1 MNLDVIGFAFKKGVS
16 LLLMPSGM
24 IFVCLFFGFFIWPLR
39 RRRNLAR
46 TLFVLA
52 FLIYG
57 LAGSTPVANFLTW
70 GLERSVQSDNSTIS
84 ANDNITTV
92 VMLCG
97 GAFPD
102 KDRPIADCLM
112 PNTRL
117 RLLKTRELCRDNS
130 VIKRLIIVGG
140 CARLTGGCPLPEA
153 QISYSWLKELGLPK
167 NIEVSIKENSRDTEE
182 CIRAVSEIMGQTPFY
197 LVTSAAHIPRV
208 LLIAKDMDLKVYPI
222 PCDFQWSQNRWTL
235 WDFWPNPT
243 NLRKADFACH
253 EYIWITWYWLKHYF
267 NKLHSI

>member
-1 MNLDVIGFAFKKGVS
+1 MNLDIMGFVFKKGIS

-24 IFVCLFFGFFIWPLR
+24 IFVCLFFGFFIWPLKR
-39 RRRNLAR
+39 QRNLAR
-46 TLFVLA
+46 TLFVVA

-57 LAGSTPVANFLTW
+57 SAGSAPVANFLIW

-102 KDRPIADCLM
+102 EDRPVVDRLT
-112 PNTRL
+112 PSTRL
-117 RLLKTRELCRDNS
+117 RLLKVRELCRDNPT
-130 VIKRLIIVGG
+130 IKRLVIVGG
-140 CARLTGGCPLPEA
+140 CTRPTGCPSSEA
-153 QISYSWLKELGLPK
+153 QMSYSWLKELGLP
-167 NIEVSIKENSRDTEE
+167 NNVEVSLEENPRDTEE
-182 CIRAVSEIMGQTPFY
+182 NMRAVSEIMGQAPFY

-208 LLIAKDMDLKVYPI
+208 LLIAKDMDLKIYPV
-222 PCDFQWSQNRWTL
+222 PCDFQWSQNQWSP
-235 WDFWPNPT
+235 WDLWPNPD
-243 NLRKADFACH
+243 NLRKSDFACH
-253 EYIWITWYWLKHYF
+253 EYLGITWFRLKHYF

>member
-1 MNLDVIGFAFKKGVS
+1 MNLDLIGFAFKKGIS

-39 RRRNLAR
+39 RRRNFAR

-57 LAGSTPVANFLTW
+57 SAGSAPVANFLIW

-84 ANDNITTV
+84 ASDHVTTV

-102 KDRPIADCLM
+102 EDRPIADRLT

-130 VIKRLIIVGG
+130 TIKRLVIVGG
-140 CARLTGGCPLPEA
+140 CARPTGCPFSEA
-153 QISYSWLKELGLPK
+153 QMTYSWLKELGMPDNVK
-167 NIEVSIKENSRDTEE
+167 VSVEENSRDTEE
-182 CIRAVSEIMGQTPFY
+182 NMRAVREIMGQTPFY
-197 LVTSAAHIPRV
+197 LVTSAAHMPRV
-208 LLIAKDMDLKVYPI
+208 LLIANDMNLKVHPV
-222 PCDFQWSQNRWTL
+222 PCDFQWSRNRWTP
-235 WDFWPNPT
+235 WDLWPNPA

-253 EYIWITWYWLKHYF
+253 EYLGITWFWLKHYF

>member
-1 MNLDVIGFAFKKGVS
+1 MNLDIIGFAFKKGIS

-39 RRRNLAR
+39 RQRNLAR

-57 LAGSTPVANFLTW
+57 LAGSTPIANFLIW
-70 GLERSVQSDNSTIS
+70 GLERTVQSDSSTIS
-84 ANDNITTV
+84 ANNNVITV

-97 GAFPD
+97 GASPD
-102 KDRPIADCLM
+102 KDRPIIDRLS

-117 RLLKTRELCRDNS
+117 RLIKTRELCRDNS
-130 VIKRLIIVGG
+130 VIKRLVIVGG
-140 CARLTGGCPLPEA
+140 CARPTGCPSSEA
-153 QISYSWLKELGLPK
+153 QMSYSWLKELGLPE
-167 NIEVSIKENSRDTEE
+167 NLEVSLEKNSRDTEE
-182 CIRAVSEIMGQTPFY
+182 SMRAVSEIMGQTPFY

-208 LLIAKDMDLKVYPI
+208 LLIAKDMDLKVHSI
-222 PCDFQWSQNRWTL
+222 PCDFQWSQNRWSL

-243 NLRKADFACH
+243 NLGKADFACH
-253 EYIWITWYWLKHYF
+253 EYLGITWYWLKHYF
-267 NKLHSI
+267 NKLRSI

>member
-1 MNLDVIGFAFKKGVS
+1 MNLDAMGFVFKKGIS

-57 LAGSTPVANFLTW
+57 SAGSTPVANFLIW

-84 ANDNITTV
+84 ASDNITTV

-102 KDRPIADCLM
+102 EDRPIADRLT

-117 RLLKTRELCRDNS
+117 RLLKARELCRDNPT
-130 VIKRLIIVGG
+130 IKQLVIVGG
-140 CARLTGGCPLPEA
+140 CTRPTGCPSSEA
-153 QISYSWLKELGLPK
+153 QMSYSWLKELGLP
-167 NIEVSIKENSRDTEE
+167 NNVEVSLEENSRDTEE
-182 CIRAVSEIMGQTPFY
+182 NMRAVSEIMGQTPFY

-208 LLIAKDMDLKVYPI
+208 LLIAKDMDLKVHPV
-222 PCDFQWSQNRWTL
+222 PCDFQWSQNQWSPWDL
-235 WDFWPNPT
+235 WPDPA
-243 NLRKADFACH
+243 NLKKSDFACH
-253 EYIWITWYWLKHYF
+253 EYLGITWFRLKHYF

>member
-39 RRRNLAR
+39 RRRNFAR

-57 LAGSTPVANFLTW
+57 SAGSAPVANFLIW
-70 GLERSVQSDNSTIS
+70 GLERSAQSDNSTIS
-84 ANDNITTV
+84 ASDNVTTV

-102 KDRPIADCLM
+102 EDRPIADRLT

-117 RLLKTRELCRDNS
+117 RLLKARELCRDNS
-130 VIKRLIIVGG
+130 TIKRLVIVGG
-140 CARLTGGCPLPEA
+140 CARPTGCPFSEA
-153 QISYSWLKELGLPK
+153 QMTYSWLKELGMPD
-167 NIEVSIKENSRDTEE
+167 NVEVSLEENSRDTEE
-182 CIRAVSEIMGQTPFY
+182 NMRAVSEIMRQTPFY
-197 LVTSAAHIPRV
+197 LVTSAAHMPRV
-208 LLIAKDMDLKVYPI
+208 LLIADDMSLKVHPV
-222 PCDFQWSQNRWTL
+222 PCDFQWSQNRWTP
-235 WDFWPNPT
+235 WDLWPNPA
-243 NLRKADFACH
+243 NLRKADFASH
-253 EYIWITWYWLKHYF
+253 EYLGITWCWLKHYF